1 MIGLLNHLRLDRIM
15 DLEKEKCIPCQG
27 GVPTLTDAE
36 INLYFRELEHWSVV
50 EKDGIKRLER
60 SFKFNDFAE
69 ALAFTNKVG
78 ELAENEGHH
87 PDILTEWGKVT
98 VSWWTHK
105 IKGLHKN
112 DFIMAAKTD
121 RLH

>member
-1 MIGLLNHLRLDRIM
+1 MTMSLDEM
-15 DLEKEKCIPCQG
+15 KCVPCRG

-36 INLYFRELEHWSVV
+36 IDQYYKQLQSWSVV

-78 ELAENEGHH
+78 EIAEKEGHH
-87 PDILTEWGKVT
+87 PDILTEWGRVT

-121 RLH
+121 ALLH

>member
-1 MIGLLNHLRLDRIM
+1 MSLDEM
-15 DLEKEKCIPCQG
+15 KCVPCRG

-36 INLYFRELEHWSVV
+36 IDLYYQQLQRWSVV
-50 EKDGIKRLER
+50 EKNGIKRLER
-60 SFKFNDFAE
+60 SFQFEDFAE

-78 ELAENEGHH
+78 EIAEKEGHH
-87 PDILTEWGKVT
+87 PDILTEWGRVT

-105 IKGLHKN
+105 IEGLHKN

-121 RLH
+121 VLMP